1 MVKFLQKERE
11 YFYAENQPPITA
23 IREPLSPDLKKV
35 KSNPQKFK
43 NPLKWVLGF
52 GLKGRGR

>member
-35 KSNPQKFK
+35 KSNKFK